1 MCRHRF
7 GHNGYFLDIISPVR
21 RISEHF
27 RRMNIANYVIYIPIV
42 HNNFGDTRLHKHVL
56 QVFERGRHIH
66 CHHFRTGNNTVAY
79 FYIREI
85 NRILKDFNLRIQ
97 HILISSI
104 LYTPQ
109 HEIIQK
115 DFAECLIGRFLIYP
129 HAK

>member
-27 RRMNIANYVIYIPIV
+27 RRMNIADYVIYIPIV
-42 HNNFGDTRLHKHVL
+42 HNNFGDTHSTSTFFKSSSEAVTSTATTS
-56 QVFERGRHIH
+56 VRGTIQSRI
-66 CHHFRTGNNTVAY
+66 F
-79 FYIREI
+79 ILEI
-85 NRILKDFNLRIQ
+85 KRILKDFHFRIQ
-97 HILISSI
+97 LFLISSI
-104 LYTPQ
+104 LYTRL
-109 HEIIQK
+109 HEIIQI